1 MVSCVGPLVTV
12 AAAVGV
18 MLISEAVN
26 APSPEVANS
35 SEKSNVTPNAAL
47 TLTPEFRETFTVGA
61 VVSGGG
67 GDESPASD
75 TLVVTDSA
83 FPVVAIGFMA
93 KSVTLSEGSVTVMS
107 PFALAAGV
115 IFTR

>member
-61 VVSGGG
+61 VVSGGVVP
-67 GDESPASD
+67 SRD